1 MIDLKDLIK
10 NTEET
15 VLWEGRPKK
24 SVTILEAI
32 FNPMLFIAIIWG
44 TIDFAV
50 IGGVAF
56 TGAMQQRST
65 VLFIAA
71 FMLLHLMPVWI
82 YLFGILSVFL
92 RWKNTRFMVTDR
104 GLYVSG
110 GLFSFD
116 YEMKPWTD
124 ISHVSIHQGIF
135 DRMFGVGDVVSTCA
149 HISTQV
155 NTQFR
160 TGSGHSHDHNL
171 KIYNIP
177 DFLQVFQMVNDLQR
191 DVFSDTMYPND
202 LRPDTNS
209 GYRTKYQGRF

>member
-10 NTEET
+10 NTDET

-24 SVTILEAI
+24 SVTILEAF
-32 FNPMLFIAIIWG
+32 FNPMLFVAIIWG
-44 TIDFAV
+44 TIDFAI
-50 IGGVAF
+50 IGGVALS
-56 TGAMQQRST
+56 GALQQKSIA
-65 VLFIAA
+65 LFILA

-110 GLFSFD
+110 GFFSFD

-149 HISTQV
+149 HMNTQV
-155 NTQFR
+155 S
-160 TGSGHSHDHNL
+160 TGNGHSHGHDL

-177 DFLQVFQMVNDLQR
+177 DFLKVFQMVNDLQR